1 MRVREWTPY
10 IRHMCTLLGYPWREY
25 RDRKH
30 KIFLIGWIIFDR
42 IREITSRKRFL
53 NFQPFPDLVSFSF
66 LLLSLFWGPRFDIFE
81 ISSMIRIIKQAS
93 NNLDVLLLLAFNKYL
108 LANRFSHQRIGRYC
122 VRCRT
127 LVESG
132 RFEHLFPSR
141 VTLFCPPSSFF
152 SPLPL
157 FSVQRSF
164 VLCHS
169 TDYQLVLPSHPLP
182 VLVPVILKRK
192 IVSKK
197 KSHIDF
203 RMETRARGTKRK
215 YIDGRERYDFRN
227 V

>member
-93 NNLDVLLLLAFNKYL
+93 NNLDMLLLLAFNK
-108 LANRFSHQRIGRYC
+108 
-122 VRCRT
+122 
-127 LVESG
+127 
-132 RFEHLFPSR
+132 
-141 VTLFCPPSSFF
+141 
-152 SPLPL
+152 
-157 FSVQRSF
+157 
-164 VLCHS
+164 
-169 TDYQLVLPSHPLP
+169 
-182 VLVPVILKRK
+182 PVI
-192 IVSKK
+192 
-197 KSHIDF
+197 F
-203 RMETRARGTKRK
+203 AR
-215 YIDGRERYDFRN
+215 E
-227 V
+227 